1 MSAASA
7 VNTLKRVLAALL
19 RVGSFVLSCFEMEGV
34 WQSVCG
40 KLGGE
45 ARVFSS
51 VVEVRGGSAGR
62 CNGMILLGYL
72 ARNYWYACL

>member
-19 RVGSFVLSCFEMEGV
+19 RVSSFEMEAG
-34 WQSVCG
+34 G
-40 KLGGE
+40 K
-45 ARVFSS
+45 ACAAS
-51 VVEVRGGSAGR
+51 RGGAGVLFRGGGAGR
-62 CNGMILLGYL
+62 CDGMILLAYL